1 MKSRKKYFI
10 MGAMILFF
18 FVVAGFGLIAA
29 SGPPGFFD
37 RSPCPMFHGKGFHPR
52 FFGKDFSEHVLGR
65 MDSRVEELDLSEI
78 QTEQYEK
85 IREKLKIRLTEAMEN
100 RREFFIQLHDEINKD
115 NPNIDTLSDLINQ
128 HIRKMPDF
136 MSENLNLFVEFYTIL
151 DENQKAKLLENAR
164 KKMSWLG
171 STISRD

>member
-29 SGPPGFFD
+29 SGPPGFCD

-128 HIRKMPDF
+128 HIRKMTDF